1 LVKHKYDIL
10 DIARFYS
17 KVDVGK
23 RDDCWLINGTVPTVD
38 GYGTFSINGKSI
50 RAHRFSYEVFHG
62 PIPSSLVVRHRCDTP
77 LCVNP
82 YHLQTG
88 TVADNVM
95 DRMLRGRSAK
105 GETNGQSKITAA
117 IAKKIFLDQRPYSQ
131 ISATYG
137 LHKSSISQIKL
148 GKTWSHVT
156 GKKFLPK

>member
-1 LVKHKYDIL
+1 LIKHKYDIL

-23 RDDCWLINGTVPTVD
+23 RDDCWLINGTVPTAD

-62 PIPSSLVVRHRCDTP
+62 PIPPTLVVRHRCDTP

-88 TVADNVM
+88 TTTDNVM
-95 DRMLRGRSAK
+95 DRVLRNRSAK
-105 GETNGQSKITAA
+105 GEGNGQSKITAA
-117 IAKKIFLDQRPYSQ
+117 IAKKIFLDERPYSQ
-131 ISATYG
+131 ITKTYG

-156 GKKFLPK
+156 GKRFLPK